1 MGERELRKMKRR
13 RKGSGLVEVKHGGY
27 KDLPHRL
34 WLSAR
39 EEAGLMVMEG
49 SQPSKKWAAAA
60 ETAEGLERN
69 SRRVPLSET
78 C

>member
-1 MGERELRKMKRR
+1 VST
-13 RKGSGLVEVKHGGY
+13 GSAQVSGGY

-34 WLSAR
+34 WLSAQ

-69 SRRVPLSET
+69 PGRVPLSET
-78 C
+78 CGGERGEPVSEVT